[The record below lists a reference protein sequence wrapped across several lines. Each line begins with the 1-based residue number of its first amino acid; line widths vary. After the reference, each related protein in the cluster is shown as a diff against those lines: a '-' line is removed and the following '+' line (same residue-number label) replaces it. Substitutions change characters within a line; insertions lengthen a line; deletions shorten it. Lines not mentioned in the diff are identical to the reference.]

1 MSEKNLEL
9 EQKVVSFILNEQ
21 KKQCLMQKDIAR
33 ASGLSEST
41 VSRIANGNGLLT
53 LKTVQQIAEALGYT
67 VSIEFKPNL

>member
-21 KKQCLMQKDIAR
+21 KKQGLMQKDIAC

-53 LKTVQQIAEALGYT
+53 LKTVQQIAAALGYT
-67 VSIEFKPNL
+67 VSIEFKPIL

>member
-9 EQKVVSFILNEQ
+9 EQNFISFILNEQ
-21 KKQCLMQKDIAR
+21 KKQGLMQKDIAR

-67 VSIEFKPNL
+67 VSIEFKPHL

>member
-9 EQKVVSFILNEQ
+9 EQNFISFILNEQ
-21 KKQCLMQKDIAR
+21 KKQGLMQKDIAR

>member
-21 KKQCLMQKDIAR
+21 KKQGLMQKDIAR
-33 ASGLSEST
+33 ASDLSEST